1 MMEFKGQKCHFEC
14 FLCCQCHKSLK
25 GVPFQVVDSDHGEKW
40 TNSSRSSTLVCQQ
53 CYDDI
58 NKAGQKPAFEVG
70 KACAVDVFHDGNFH
84 AAEITVVQG
93 DGKFTVKM
101 RDGGLKG
108 VTLETSLVSS

>member
-1 MMEFKGQKCHFEC
+1 MVI
-14 FLCCQCHKSLK
+14 LCPGYPYNLLCALWQASNTEGSSYGC
-25 GVPFQVVDSDHGEKW
+25 GVCCY
-40 TNSSRSSTLVCQQ
+40 NVCQQ

-58 NKAGQKPAFEVG
+58 KKAGQKPAFEVG